1 MRATTSILILLA
13 FSILGPLTSHA
24 AAQAGSPAHAHI
36 GHVMDGFRGTPDG
49 QGLLPAAMAE
59 AEIAA
64 RHAGLAAADLTNL
77 DGMKRH
83 AGHVLNAVDPSV
95 EENGPG
101 LGYGVKAGAA
111 GAARHI
117 GLAAESEGAT
127 DNIKTHSNH
136 VATAA
141 HNTVAR
147 VDQIVELGKKI
158 QEAES
163 AEDAAPMVEE
173 LNALAGQLTAGLDA
187 NEDGR
192 VGWQEG
198 EGGLEQSNTHMGL
211 MKRGEGLP

>member
-1 MRATTSILILLA
+1 MPTSGTSWMA
-13 FSILGPLTSHA
+13 FVVLRTDKVCS
-24 AAQAGSPAHAHI
+24 
-36 GHVMDGFRGTPDG
+36 
-49 QGLLPAAMAE
+49 PAAMAE

-83 AGHVLNAVDPSV
+83 AGHVLHAVDPSV
-95 EENGPG
+95 EESGPG

-111 GAARHI
+111 GAARHV

-136 VATAA
+136 VATSAQ
-141 HNTVAR
+141 NTVAR

-173 LNALAGQLTAGLDA
+173 LNALAGQLNAGLDA